1 MHAVVSEGL
10 TMTMDRARAYLTS
23 TGSKRRVAADF
34 VIKWER
40 IPTVFNHHVL
50 IVSVTYPYADVG
62 GPTRNATLVLGK
74 VIEECVEDPF
84 SRFVFWLTAD
94 VNIESTRLGTKKRHA
109 IRAQLAKTIKPPTEL
124 QVKDM
129 NRRMNSLPDYLRVF
143 YLEDYFDGLMKSKK
157 KGHSNASQATAE
169 PPSR

>member
-10 TMTMDRARAYLTS
+10 TMTMDRTRAYLTS
-23 TGSKRRVAADF
+23 TGSKRRVAADL

-50 IVSVTYPYADVG
+50 IVTVTYPCADAG
-62 GPTRNATLVLGK
+62 GPTGTATLVLGK

-84 SRFVFWLTAD
+84 NRFVFWLTAD
-94 VNIESTRLGTKKRHA
+94 FNIESTRLSASKRHT
-109 IRAQLAKTIKPPTEL
+109 IRAELAKTIKPPTQL

-129 NRRMNSLPDYLRVF
+129 NMRMNSLPDYLRVF
-143 YLEDYFDGLMKSKK
+143 YLEDYFDSMIKNKKK
-157 KGHSNASQATAE
+157 KGH
-169 PPSR
+169 